1 MRIAPGRCDSTR
13 LLRWLLGGL
22 ALLFLC
28 PYSSLAWLDLNE
40 QAPKAAEDK
49 NKSRRVDAPVSAKT
63 DRVNLTFD
71 PE

>member
-1 MRIAPGRCDSTR
+1 
-13 LLRWLLGGL
+13 LLQADAIRPVYSDGCWGGL

-28 PYSSLAWLDLNE
+28 RYSSLAWLDLNE

-63 DRVNLTFD
+63 DRASLTFD